1 MKSNEVFG
9 SKTLGSQYQCQC
21 CQHYGFPYLR
31 NQPNKEEVKV
41 NPSHEIDV
49 DKKRKENSPEL
60 VLGNDQHLGST
71 TLSHLALIPNQMN
84 PNCKELEASQAK
96 TTSYGVCIDGW
107 MITYKEFQPQ
117 KTKQAKRKCYHCQQ
131 EGHYIKSCPQNNQ
144 QLYHGSSQSQITIG
158 LPPASVSDTQHEG
171 SP

>member
-1 MKSNEVFG
+1 MKSNEVVG

-21 CQHYGFPYLR
+21 CQHYGFPCLQ

-96 TTSYGVCIDGW
+96 TTLDKVCIDGW
-107 MITYKEFQPQ
+107 MITYKEFQPR

-144 QLYHGSSQSQITIG
+144 QLYHGSSQS
-158 LPPASVSDTQHEG
+158 
-171 SP
+171 